1 MAAQGEIRGSD
12 GSLTARVE
20 ESWQRWQHALARMP
34 ADLLA
39 AAAICGEWTA
49 KDLMGHVAVWDAV
62 AIEKIREIHEG
73 VPWQR
78 VDTDERNAREAEARA
93 DQPLDAQR
101 AEMQMTHQRLLAA
114 LAAAEHLPADT
125 IERIGE
131 AIAED
136 TWEHYAVH
144 TAELERWLAGRPA

>member
-1 MAAQGEIRGSD
+1 MTARGEARDSD

-20 ESWQRWQHALARMP
+20 ESWRRWQDALARTP
-34 ADLLA
+34 ADDLA
-39 AAAICGEWTA
+39 TAAVCAEWTA
-49 KDLMGHVAVWDAV
+49 KDLMGHVAAWDAV

-73 VPWQR
+73 VPRQR
-78 VDTDERNAREAEARA
+78 VVTDERNAREAAARA

-101 AEMQMTHQRLLAA
+101 AEMQMTHQRLLSS

-125 IERIGE
+125 LEQIGD

-136 TWEHYAVH
+136 TWEHYADH
-144 TAELERWLAGRPA
+144 TAELERWLAGRPD

>member
-1 MAAQGEIRGSD
+1 MTIRGGDRAS
-12 GSLTARVE
+12 SRALTARVE
-20 ESWQRWQHALARMP
+20 ESWQRWQDALGRIP
-34 ADLLA
+34 VDQLSTA
-39 AAAICGEWTA
+39 AVCGEWTA

-62 AIEKIREIHEG
+62 AIEKIREVHEG

-78 VDTDERNAREAEARA
+78 VATDERNAREAAARA

-114 LAAAEHLPADT
+114 LAGAERLPADT